1 VIKHTPRVPLVSNR
15 LTLSTITK
23 PLIQPKL
30 KIGTLNDKYE
40 QEADLLAD
48 QVMRMPGPV
57 LSLSSLFPTNNGN
70 SGDGLIQRTCS
81 SCAKEYQAAEQKDR
95 TVVSN
100 NFCPNCRVQRKA
112 LGDSI
117 APVVQR
123 RESEAEEEEALQT
136 KGTRQT
142 PEVTPD
148 IESGIQSL
156 KSAGQLLSD
165 SSRGYFEPRYG
176 HDFSQ
181 VRIYSDSRAADL
193 ANKINAKAFTLGK
206 DVVFG
211 MGQYQPRSGEGRRL
225 IAHELTHVLQQN
237 TTSYPATNYTRARIS
252 GGANIS
258 HIQRSPLSDSVRNT
272 HVADSSLE
280 ALLARLAQND
290 IQAAQTD
297 TDVDAELIRI
307 LAGHPDDLWVAQQ
320 IRQGQL
326 SETSFGINPHNSSSG
341 PPPVRAHFFPGSTA
355 RRALVVAG
363 VHGNE
368 VQGVEVANKLIADL
382 QTGLSATPPQLPLF
396 SVIVV
401 PSLFPANVAAGRR
414 QRSTQT
420 NRNLPDPSQ
429 TLATAPR
436 NAAGRPLAAP
446 ATSATNTSGT
456 PQARPILDENIIL
469 MALMERFRPE
479 RIISIHGTRRPGAG
493 GVFADPR
500 RLNSIDEII
509 VRGCAALLG
518 ILREGNGLPANV
530 RHAICE
536 QTAIANVQQNDHDLA
551 LRAASAIDAS
561 TSTISGRTGLE
572 GQEEGRE
579 FGRAGESGALSRA
592 QQTARESH
600 PSVAGNVGTSGNL
613 DTTHWSGVSPA
624 GVSLGDYASAR
635 GMSIFTVE
643 PPLNCTSADYGPNRT
658 CSGRAPAVS
667 QAERSIE
674 LMSYAEAIR
683 TVLLG

>member
-1 VIKHTPRVPLVSNR
+1 MNARLLTTQTRYTPEAASPKVIKHSPRVPLVSNR
-15 LTLSTITK
+15 LTLSTTTK

-30 KIGTLNDKYE
+30 KIGALNDHYE
-40 QEADLLAD
+40 Q
-48 QVMRMPGPV
+48 
-57 LSLSSLFPTNNGN
+57 
-70 SGDGLIQRTCS
+70 
-81 SCAKEYQAAEQKDR
+81 
-95 TVVSN
+95 
-100 NFCPNCRVQRKA
+100 
-112 LGDSI
+112 
-117 APVVQR
+117 
-123 RESEAEEEEALQT
+123 EAEEEEALQA
-136 KGTRQT
+136 KGTGQT

-156 KSAGQLLSD
+156 KSAGQPLSE

-237 TTSYPATNYTRARIS
+237 TTSYPATNSTRARIS

-280 ALLARLAQND
+280 ALLARLAQSD

-297 TDVDAELIRI
+297 TDVDAELVRI

-326 SETSFGINPHNSSSG
+326 SETSFGINPRNSSSG
-341 PPPVRAHFFPGSTA
+341 PPPVRAHFFPGTTA

-363 VHGNE
+363 VHGIE
-368 VQGVEVANKLIADL
+368 VQGVEVANQLITDL
-382 QTGLSATPPQLPLF
+382 QTGLSATPPLLPLF

-401 PSLFPANVAAGRR
+401 PSLFPENVAARRR

-500 RLNSIDEII
+500 RLNSTEEIT

-518 ILREGNGLPANV
+518 ALPAGNVLPANV
-530 RHAICE
+530 RHSICE
-536 QTAIANVQQNDHDLA
+536 QSMIANVQQNDHDLA
-551 LRAASAIDAS
+551 LRAARAIDAS
-561 TSTISGRTGLE
+561 TSTITGR
-572 GQEEGRE
+572 EGRQ
-579 FGRAGESGALSRA
+579 FIRAGESGALSRA

-600 PSVAGNVGTSGNL
+600 PSVAGNVGTLGNL

-643 PPLNCTSADYGPNRT
+643 PPLNCTSADYGPGGT
-658 CSGRAPAVS
+658 CSGRAAAVS
-667 QAERSIE
+667 QAERSTE